1 MRRWSLVCLLS
12 LGVIIAYV
20 DRTNLSVSL
29 ADASFKKFFQ
39 LDDTQR
45 GLLNSVFFWS
55 YALLQ
60 IPAGFFVDR
69 FGVKYPMA
77 IGFGLWCL
85 VSAATGATTAV
96 WQLITLRLLLGVFES
111 VVTPGAVR
119 WVGCNIEERRR
130 GLAMGIYMAGTKF
143 GSAVGAKLATWLL
156 GIYGWRQM
164 FVILGLGGLAW
175 LIPWLLLA
183 RNDDRQ
189 IERAQAAASTTPII
203 PFAGLFRTRVMWG
216 ILIGTFCYNYFA
228 YFCMTW
234 LPAYLVERRGLSM
247 AEMGTITSFSFGGMA
262 TVAIIAGFAA
272 DWLISRGANAIR
284 TRRWFTIAGFL
295 VASTEM
301 IGALSNSKQVA
312 VAFAIISL
320 SGLGLATANYWAL
333 TQALMRG
340 AAMGGVA
347 GAQNMASN
355 LAGVAAPLLTGWL
368 KSATADVGGGYVWPM
383 RLIWVFLLAG
393 VGAYVFLV
401 KEPKTQMSADERG

>member
-69 FGVKYPMA
+69 FGVKYPLA
-77 IGFGLWCL
+77 IGFGLWCM
-85 VSAATGATTAV
+85 VSALSGATQAV
-96 WQLITLRLLLGVFES
+96 WQLIALRLLLGVFES

-119 WVGCNIEERRR
+119 WIGCNIEESRR

-164 FVILGLGGLAW
+164 FVILGVGGLAW

-183 RNDDRQ
+183 RNDDR
-189 IERAQAAASTTPII
+189 EKSRALAAASTVPVI
-203 PFAGLFRTRVMWG
+203 PFAELFRSRIMWG
-216 ILIGTFCYNYFA
+216 TLIGTFCYNYFV

-247 AEMGTITSFSFGGMA
+247 AAMGTITSFSFGGMA
-262 TVAIIAGFAA
+262 TVAILAGFAA
-272 DWLISRGANAIR
+272 DWLIARGANAVK
-284 TRRWFTIAGFL
+284 TRRYFTIAGFL

-301 IGALSNSKQVA
+301 IGALSHSTDVA

-320 SGLGLATANYWAL
+320 SGLGLTTANYWAL
-333 TQALMRG
+333 TQTLLRG
-340 AAMGGVA
+340 AALGGIA

-355 LAGVAAPLLTGWL
+355 LSGVVAPLLTGWL
-368 KSATADVGGGYVWPM
+368 KTATKDVGGGYVWPM
-383 RLIWVFLLAG
+383 QLIWVFLLAG

-401 KEPKTQMSADERG
+401 KEPKPQIDADARR